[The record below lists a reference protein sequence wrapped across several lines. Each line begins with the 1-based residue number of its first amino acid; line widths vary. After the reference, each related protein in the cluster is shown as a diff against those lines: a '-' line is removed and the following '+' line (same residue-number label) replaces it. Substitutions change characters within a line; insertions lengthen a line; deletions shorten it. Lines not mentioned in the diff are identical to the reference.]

1 MEALIMNIK
10 KISVLIVIA
19 IVTIGAL
26 AGCGSSKTTSAA
38 ASITPAKKE
47 VIKLGITG
55 DDHLIWDKI
64 KVKLAKENIDLQL
77 VSFSDYIRPNQA
89 LSEGDIDANAFQ
101 TIAYFDK
108 FKADHKLDLVSLG
121 NTVLAP
127 MGIYSKTVKDIKT
140 LKDGAKIAIPNDAS
154 NGGRALILLQDAG
167 LIKLKDGVGITPTVK
182 DIVENK
188 KNLKIIELVATQIPR
203 SIQDVDIAAINNGV
217 AVDAGYSPLK
227 DSIYT
232 ENVKKDSVKNYF
244 NIIAVR
250 TKDKDSAKLK
260 KLIQAYQTDDTKKAI
275 QEIYKGAT
283 FAAF

>member
-1 MEALIMNIK
+1 MKIK
-10 KISVLIVIA
+10 KISILIIE
-19 IVTIGAL
+19 TIITITTL
-26 AGCGSSKTTSAA
+26 VGCGSYKAGSTNARNTTD
-38 ASITPAKKE
+38 KKQ

-55 DDHLIWDKI
+55 DEHELWDNI

-77 VSFSDYIRPNQA
+77 VNFSDYIRPNQA
-89 LSEGDIDANAFQ
+89 LSDGEIDANAFQ

-108 FKADHKLDLVSLG
+108 FKADHKLDIVSLG
-121 NTVLAP
+121 NTILAP

-154 NGGRALILLQDAG
+154 NGGRALILFQEIG

-188 KNLKIIELVATQIPR
+188 KNYKIIELVATQIPR

-227 DSIYT
+227 DAIYI
-232 ENVKKDSVKNYF
+232 EDVKKESVKNYF
-244 NIIAVR
+244 NIIAIK
-250 TKDKDSAKLK
+250 TKDKDNASLK
-260 KLIQAYQTDDTKKAI
+260 KLIKTYQTDETKAI
-275 QEIYKGAT
+275 IKEIYKGAT
-283 FAAF
+283 LPAF